1 MFVSLGCHVFIRKY
15 FLTSSQYWAEPGMGW
30 WVETWSKNCWS
41 HPVPDELIFSRP
53 KFLQSSSDSLS
64 PKPQGLFLFCGLTE
78 TLQIVFSEAHP
89 PSSTA
94 DKEFLKYG
102 SRICWRKGSGE
113 YFQRG
118 VCQSVRS
125 LSCVWPHQLQCPK
138 LPCPSPTPGA
148 CSYSCPSSQW
158 CHLILL
164 KEVRREEVQSKEIS
178 CAGGH
183 S

>member
-183 S
+183 T

>member
-53 KFLQSSSDSLS
+53 KFLQTSSDSLS

-78 TLQIVFSEAHP
+78 SLQIVFSEAHP

-102 SRICWRKGSGE
+102 SRICWGKGSE

-125 LSCVWPHQLQCPK
+125 LSYVWPHQLQCPK

-148 CSYSCPSSQW
+148 CSYSCPLSQW
-158 CHLILL
+158 CHSILL

-183 S
+183 T